1 MFFKMAKVFIY
12 STMSSDNDY
21 IVYENGAA
29 KHKVTIAGKAN
40 VADKLTLLVKEGA
53 VTMIDQEQYELIKEN
68 YHFKKHLEGGF
79 LTVENKNV
87 EASKVSKGMSKKDK
101 SAQKTEEDFK
111 HIKDLNPTF
120 KVE

>member
-1 MFFKMAKVFIY
+1 MAKVFIY

-21 IVYENGAA
+21 IVYDNGFARR
-29 KHKVTIAGKAN
+29 KVTIAGKAN

-53 VTMIDQEQYELIKEN
+53 VTMIEQEQYELIKEN

-87 EASKVSKGMSKKDK
+87 EASKVSKAMTKKDK

-111 HIKDLNPTF
+111 NIKDLNPTF